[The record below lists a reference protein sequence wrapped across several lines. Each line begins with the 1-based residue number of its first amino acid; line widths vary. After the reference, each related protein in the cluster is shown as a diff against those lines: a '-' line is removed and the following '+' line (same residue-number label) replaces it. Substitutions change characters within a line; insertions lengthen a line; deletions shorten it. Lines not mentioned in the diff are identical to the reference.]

1 MKVGINGAQVI
12 AQNLTNLANQA
23 GSLSTAGANKA
34 PSFTDRLQEGLNQ
47 VAKTQNEA
55 TQLAKNFEFGTE
67 NDLSKV
73 MVSQQVSSVA
83 FQLTLNVRNKE
94 LTAYKD
100 IMNMPV

>member
-1 MKVGINGAQVI
+1 MKVSMNGAQVI

-23 GSLSTAGANKA
+23 ESLSTAGTNKA

-83 FQLTLNVRNKE
+83 FQLTLNVRNKA